1 MFCNLSHNDSTWGF
15 FYSVIIKVK
24 RSILNF
30 FYRMQREKENF
41 ANMVDKELEK
51 NNETNLQTLL
61 HKKESVSVLNRNEG
75 VAIPNVTPA

>member
-1 MFCNLSHNDSTWGF
+1 
-15 FYSVIIKVK
+15 
-24 RSILNF
+24 
-30 FYRMQREKENF
+30 MQREKENF

-51 NNETNLQTLL
+51 NNETNLRTLL

>member
-1 MFCNLSHNDSTWGF
+1 
-15 FYSVIIKVK
+15 
-24 RSILNF
+24 
-30 FYRMQREKENF
+30 MQREKENF

-61 HKKESVSVLNRNEG
+61 HKKESVSVLSRNEG